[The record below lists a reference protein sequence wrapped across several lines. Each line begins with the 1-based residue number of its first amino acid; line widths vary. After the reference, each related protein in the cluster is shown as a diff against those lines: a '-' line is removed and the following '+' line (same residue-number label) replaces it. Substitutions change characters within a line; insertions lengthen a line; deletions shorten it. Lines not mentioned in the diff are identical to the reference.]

1 MLVVHVD
8 HHALH
13 HDRYQR
19 PVQTYTPLDKA
30 ATCQSDESGVCLTG
44 SRSVELVSPKA
55 TIVPEVFMSAYS
67 ESANTDAAVIVTLNQ
82 ILELE
87 LAGVVRYMHYSF
99 MIFGPNRIPIVSWMR
114 GGSPAAPRV
123 TMH

>member
-1 MLVVHVD
+1 
-8 HHALH
+8 
-13 HDRYQR
+13 
-19 PVQTYTPLDKA
+19 
-30 ATCQSDESGVCLTG
+30 
-44 SRSVELVSPKA
+44 
-55 TIVPEVFMSAYS
+55 MSAYS

-99 MIFGPNRIPIVSWMR
+99 MIFGHSRIPIVSWLR
-114 GGSPAAPRV
+114 GGSPAAPRI